1 MKKFIYLV
9 LVGLIF
15 TACYTDENKSEL
27 QAECKALAQ
36 QKENLQ
42 STVSRLNSSV
52 SSLNAQIHDLQIQR
66 SAYQSG
72 REVKYIV
79 KFKIKQGT
87 FTLDIFEHI
96 KNEMNCIE
104 VEIPVNKSFYDRVSI
119 GMDITDSFK
128 WGSLVMDGDFSTLHM
143 RVINKRIE

>member
-1 MKKFIYLV
+1 MKRFIYFILLGFV
-9 LVGLIF
+9 L
-15 TACYTDENKSEL
+15 TACYTDKDKSEL
-27 QAECKALAQ
+27 QAECKALVQ

-42 STVSRLNSSV
+42 SAVSRLNNSV
-52 SSLNAQIHDLQIQR
+52 SSLNAQIHDLQIQK

-104 VEIPVNKSFYDRVSI
+104 VEIPVNKSFYDSVSI
-119 GMDITDSFK
+119 GTDITDSFK
-128 WGSLVMDGDFSTLHM
+128 WGSLVMNGDFSTLHM
-143 RVINKRIE
+143 RVVNKRIE